1 MLVVRSVL
9 FNLMMYST
17 GALLSVYGRVLKLVA
32 PHRVIGAGIMWSR
45 FTIWSLKVICGV
57 EVEII
62 GRENLP
68 VAGPALIAAQ
78 HQSAFDTM
86 VWLLLLPNM
95 AYVLKK
101 ELLKQPLVGPLL
113 VPAGFVP
120 VDRAGGAMSI
130 RKLVADCKKVAQ
142 AGKQIVIFPEGTRV
156 PPGTRA
162 TLMPGVVAVANALH
176 LPVIPAATDS
186 GRFWGRNA
194 FHKYPGRL
202 RIKIYPPIPV
212 GTNRPEIMARLN
224 ECFYDEG
231 VDKSVD
237 SRLDLLAV

>member
-1 MLVVRSVL
+1 
-9 FNLMMYST
+9 
-17 GALLSVYGRVLKLVA
+17 
-32 PHRVIGAGIMWSR
+32 
-45 FTIWSLKVICGV
+45 
-57 EVEII
+57 
-62 GRENLP
+62 
-68 VAGPALIAAQ
+68 
-78 HQSAFDTM
+78 
-86 VWLLLLPNM
+86 
-95 AYVLKK
+95 
-101 ELLKQPLVGPLL
+101 
-113 VPAGFVP
+113 
-120 VDRAGGAMSI
+120 
-130 RKLVADCKKVAQ
+130 
-142 AGKQIVIFPEGTRV
+142 
-156 PPGTRA
+156 
-162 TLMPGVVAVANALH
+162 MPGVVAGANALH